1 MKHLRYLLFVFL
13 IGLAF
18 VSCTGK
24 KGYLKYKAK
33 HVEIFAQDCANSFP
47 VKTVFIK
54 GKDSITIKDS
64 LIKGDSIACP
74 QSKEDKEKGVKPTF
88 AKCPDSK
95 VITKVVLRVDT
106 LVQRDSSILFL
117 NEKLKKTVQLQDDK
131 IKELRSAKISLI
143 LGCIILTIG
152 LILLVLAWFKK

>member
-1 MKHLRYLLFVFL
+1 MKHLRYLLFVFM

-33 HVEIFAQDCANSFP
+33 HLDIFAKDCANSFP

-54 GKDSITIKDS
+54 GKDSITVKDS

-74 QSKEDKEKGVKPTF
+74 KVEGQTKYVYV
-88 AKCPDSK
+88 KCPDSK

-106 LVQRDSSILFL
+106 LVKRDSSILFL
-117 NEKLKKTVQLQDDK
+117 NEKLKQTIQLQDDK
-131 IKELRSAKISLI
+131 IKELRSTKTSLI
-143 LGCIILTIG
+143 LSCIILFIG
-152 LILLVLAWFKK
+152 LVAMVYFWIRK